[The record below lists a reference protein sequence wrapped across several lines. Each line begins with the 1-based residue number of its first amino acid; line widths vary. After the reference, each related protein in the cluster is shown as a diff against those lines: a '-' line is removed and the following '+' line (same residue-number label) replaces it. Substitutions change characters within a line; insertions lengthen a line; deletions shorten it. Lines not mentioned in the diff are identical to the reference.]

1 MGRVFASMVAASAPG
16 RICLV
21 GESLDWMIRGE
32 SVVAAVPLRTT
43 VTVGTSRHGGPV
55 TLRSGHPMRLTRPLP
70 TSALSTYAG
79 DPLDLLQATVKVTAH
94 ECRPMLPGALV
105 ESTSTVPIGAG
116 VSSSA
121 AVTVAAAAAL
131 LALGMGSLPDRR
143 EVSRR
148 AFAAETEELRSG
160 AGWMD
165 FLSVA
170 YGGVCA
176 IRPGEY
182 WQGPTVTR
190 FADELGVPVVLVDTR
205 ERRATSRA
213 LTDKRN
219 RYACGESDI
228 MLYAKSA
235 PLLVTELLSALTE
248 PIIDYGH
255 VGSIISEAH
264 ALLRDRVRCSTPLIE
279 ECVSRCLR
287 AGAYGA
293 KLTGSGHG
301 GCMFALVPWE
311 ALEGVRSS
319 LAGLPVRVMVFTT
332 GEPQGVV
339 FLPSDN

>member
-1 MGRVFASMVAASAPG
+1 MGRVFASMVSASAPG
-16 RICLV
+16 RVCLV
-21 GESLDWMIRGE
+21 GESLDWMVRGE

-43 VTVGTSRHGGPV
+43 VTVGTSPRGGPV
-55 TLRSGHPMRLTRPLP
+55 TLRSGHPLRMTRPLP
-70 TSALSTYAG
+70 TSALGHYAG
-79 DPLDLLQATVKVTAH
+79 DPLDLLQATVKVTAN
-94 ECRPMLPGALV
+94 ECRPLLPGALV
-105 ESTSTVPIGAG
+105 ESVSTVPVGAG

-131 LALGMGSLPDRR
+131 LALGQGTFPDRR
-143 EVSRR
+143 KVARR
-148 AFAAETEELRSG
+148 AFAAEADELHTG

-170 YGGVCA
+170 YGGVCL
-176 IRPGEY
+176 IRPAKDRGA
-182 WQGPTVTR
+182 PTVTR
-190 FADELGVPVVLVDTR
+190 FADEVGVPMVLVDTGQ
-205 ERRATSRA
+205 RRATSRA
-213 LTDKRN
+213 LTDKRD

-235 PLLVTELLSALTE
+235 PALVDELLSALTD
-248 PIIDYGH
+248 PTIDYAH
-255 VGSIISEAH
+255 VGAVINEAH

-279 ECVSRCLR
+279 ECVSRCLQ
-287 AGAYGA
+287 AAAYGA

-311 ALEGVRSS
+311 HLEAVRSALS
-319 LAGLPVRVMVFTT
+319 ALPVRVMVFTT

>member
-1 MGRVFASMVAASAPG
+1 VARTFDRRVAASAPG

-21 GESLDWMIRGE
+21 GESLDWMVRGE

-43 VTVGTSRHGGPV
+43 VTVSTGERGGPV
-55 TLRSGHPMRLTRPLP
+55 TLRSGHPMRLSRPLP
-70 TSALSTYAG
+70 TSALDTYAG
-79 DPLDLLQATVKVTAH
+79 DPLDLLQATVKVTAA
-94 ECRPMLPGALV
+94 ECRPMLAGALV
-105 ESTSTVPIGAG
+105 ESSSTVPIGAG

-131 LALGMGSLPDRR
+131 LALGGGRLPSRDT
-143 EVSRR
+143 VSRR

-165 FLSVA
+165 FLSSA
-170 YGGVCA
+170 YGGVCV
-176 IRPGEY
+176 IRPGKLREA
-182 WQGPTVTR
+182 PTVTR
-190 FADELGVPVVLVDTR
+190 FADEVGVPVVLVDTC
-205 ERRATSRA
+205 ERRPTSRV

-219 RYACGESDI
+219 RYACGESEI

-235 PLLVTELLSALTE
+235 PLLVTELLTALTE
-248 PIIDYGH
+248 ARIDYGH
-255 VGSIISEAH
+255 VGAILNEAH
-264 ALLRDRVRCSTPLIE
+264 ALLRDRMHCSTPLIE
-279 ECVSRCLR
+279 ECVSRCLQ

-301 GCMFALVPWE
+301 GCMFALVGWDTLE
-311 ALEGVRSS
+311 AVRAA
-319 LAGLPVRVMVFTT
+319 LAPLPVRVMVFTT